1 MRIVEHTERVM
12 AIRATIA
19 RMLAATERAASQA
32 ADARWAAGRLR
43 RDERFTERSR
53 DNRLAHQR
61 RVDSRRRSA

>member
-1 MRIVEHTERVM
+1 M
-12 AIRATIA
+12 AIRATIV

-43 RDERFTERSR
+43 RDETFTERSR

-61 RVDSRRRSA
+61 RADTPRRSP

>member
-1 MRIVEHTERVM
+1 M
-12 AIRATIA
+12 AIRAAIA

-43 RDERFTERSR
+43 RDERFTESSR

-61 RVDSRRRSA
+61 RVDTRRRSA